1 MRSCAFPLVVLLLAA
16 CSSDARIAAPADASV
31 FRRFVTIG
39 TGLTMGERSGG
50 VVYESQIA
58 SWPVRLA
65 ARVDAAFRVPSFSAP
80 GCTPPL
86 VAPLSM
92 NRTLDGE
99 IVAGTVTCG
108 GRLGVDSLP
117 ANNLAIAGATAW
129 DALHVSPHSLVTQT
143 ASLEQKRY
151 PLVLPSLQTQLQAM
165 QMTFFF
171 FLPSMLLTGFM
182 FPFRGMPV
190 WAQWI
195 GEGLPLTH
203 FLRIVRGILLKGNTA
218 VEMLPHLL
226 PREDEE
232 VCKDF
237 EKQVTR
243 AGMKW
248 KTGAKVEKAERKDGI
263 VQLHVTTPQG
273 TEIVPAQKVLVAIGV
288 QPNSDGIGLEA
299 LGVKTDRGAVVV
311 DDYYQTNVPGL
322 YAIGDL
328 NMKLALAHVASAQG
342 LVAIEH
348 MANKEPRPLDYNA
361 IPRCTYSLPQVASLG
376 LTEAQAREQY
386 GDGISIGRFPFR
398 ANGKALGL
406 NDYEGFIKI
415 IADKKF
421 GEILGVHMI
430 GPEVTDLTGEFSL
443 AKSMELTPLE
453 LAHAVHA
460 HPTLTEAIGE
470 AALDVYGEAIH
481 I

>member
-1 MRSCAFPLVVLLLAA
+1 MANTEFDVIIIGGGPGGYVAAIRAAQVGLKAAVVERDALGGICLNWGCIPTKALIKNAEVVRTFKNAKDFGITVEKFTADYSVAYTRSRQVSTRLVKGVEFLMKKNKIEVFKDAAVLTSDKKVELKNSGQKLTAKNIILATG
-16 CSSDARIAAPADASV
+16 ARPRTVPGLEFDGQSVISYREALELREVPSPIVVVGASAIGMEFATVYHGYGAD
-31 FRRFVTIG
+31 VTI
-39 TGLTMGERSGG
+39 L
-50 VVYESQIA
+50 
-58 SWPVRLA
+58 
-65 ARVDAAFRVPSFSAP
+65 
-80 GCTPPL
+80 
-86 VAPLSM
+86 
-92 NRTLDGE
+92 
-99 IVAGTVTCG
+99 
-108 GRLGVDSLP
+108 
-117 ANNLAIAGATAW
+117 
-129 DALHVSPHSLVTQT
+129 
-143 ASLEQKRY
+143 
-151 PLVLPSLQTQLQAM
+151 
-165 QMTFFF
+165 
-171 FLPSMLLTGFM
+171 
-182 FPFRGMPV
+182 
-190 WAQWI
+190 
-195 GEGLPLTH
+195 
-203 FLRIVRGILLKGNTA
+203 
-218 VEMLPHLL
+218 EMLPHLL

-311 DDYYQTNVPGL
+311 DDYYQTNVPGV

-328 NMKLALAHVASAQG
+328 NMRLALAHVASAQG
-342 LVAIEH
+342 LVAVEH